1 MRGHEGEWSG
11 EVRGTSVPLW
21 GLGDYCQVVV
31 HCCGGV
37 SCSWFSQLEVV
48 TALDPWALTSDPYPG
63 VLSSLPGSVIQCLVL
78 RCWGADV
85 GRECLWVGVEG
96 PYTLSLP
103 QGMLIEGPPGPEGP
117 AVSTAP
123 LLSCVELG
131 LVSLEVLMEKRGCK
145 SEPSSL
151 APAFRTVWP

>member
-21 GLGDYCQVVV
+21 GLLSG
-31 HCCGGV
+31 CGTLLWGYIM
-37 SCSWFSQLEVV
+37 FSQLEVV
-48 TALDPWALTSDPYPG
+48 AAVDPWALTPDLYPG
-63 VLSSLPGSVIQCLVL
+63 VLPSLPGSVTQHLVL
-78 RCWGADV
+78 GCWGADV
-85 GRECLWVGVEG
+85 GLECLWVGVEG

-131 LVSLEVLMEKRGCK
+131 LVSLEVLMEKRGC
-145 SEPSSL
+145 
-151 APAFRTVWP
+151 